1 MLLLAILL
9 NWKVRKSQKM
19 IKATSFENIV
29 RFLTS
34 LLTFTPQIPNICGF
48 LGCFSFSYF
57 LATLRCYL
65 MLLDIPKVFSRN
77 EFFVNFLQLES
88 EENGKNDKKE
98 LLFRL
103 STDY

>member
-1 MLLLAILL
+1 M
-9 NWKVRKSQKM
+9 RKSQKM
-19 IKATSFENIV
+19 TKATSFENIV

-48 LGCFSFSYF
+48 LGYFIFRYF
-57 LATLRCYL
+57 LATPRCYL
-65 MLLDIPKVFSRN
+65 MLLDTSKVFARN
-77 EFFVNFLQLES
+77 ETFVNFLELES
-88 EENGKNDKKE
+88 EKNEKNDKKE